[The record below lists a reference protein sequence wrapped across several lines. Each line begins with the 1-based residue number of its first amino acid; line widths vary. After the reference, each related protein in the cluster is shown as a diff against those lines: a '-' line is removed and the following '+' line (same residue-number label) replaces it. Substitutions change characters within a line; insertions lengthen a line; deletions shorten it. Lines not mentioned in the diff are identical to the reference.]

1 MIQPQLRLT
10 RINSASNNRNV
21 NWAADG
27 HESASVF
34 RLESRPD
41 AAERPVLVANSPTLT
56 SLMLCGEIKV
66 KVGSS
71 RIMAMYSLSSA
82 VLVCYY
88 SYNP

>member
-1 MIQPQLRLT
+1 
-10 RINSASNNRNV
+10 
-21 NWAADG
+21 
-27 HESASVF
+27 
-34 RLESRPD
+34 
-41 AAERPVLVANSPTLT
+41 
-56 SLMLCGEIKV
+56 MLCGEIKV